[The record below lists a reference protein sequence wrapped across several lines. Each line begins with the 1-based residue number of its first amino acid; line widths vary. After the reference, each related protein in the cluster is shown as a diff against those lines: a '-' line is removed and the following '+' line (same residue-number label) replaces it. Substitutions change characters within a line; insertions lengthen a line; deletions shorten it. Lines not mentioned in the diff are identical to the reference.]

1 MSCSMRGSLP
11 LRRWRLKGWQTTLVF
26 GFALFIITGPSV
38 FFFDYLAG
46 SATLGFGVSPSSGFH
61 GIGMFYLYMVSYFS
75 SLIVILPALLTRRF
89 GTATA
94 VFLPYVIVGFP
105 INYYFEWITA
115 HTWVAPWAGI
125 GWTAAFLLTGLS
137 VDLALRY
144 LPEKLT
150 SAWRAALSGVIMGL
164 VCFAVTVAALDF
176 VYVGPLPTD
185 AGSFVG
191 IAYFGLPWMVIS
203 SAFGGY
209 TAYALARDMA

>member
-1 MSCSMRGSLP
+1 MRESLP
-11 LRRWRLKGWQTTLVF
+11 SRRWRLKAWQTTLLF

-46 SATLGFGVSPSSGFH
+46 SATLGLGVSPSSGFH

-105 INYYFEWITA
+105 INYYFEWVA
-115 HTWVAPWAGI
+115 DHTWVAPWSGL

-150 SAWRAALSGVIMGL
+150 SA
-164 VCFAVTVAALDF
+164 
-176 VYVGPLPTD
+176 
-185 AGSFVG
+185 
-191 IAYFGLPWMVIS
+191 
-203 SAFGGY
+203 
-209 TAYALARDMA
+209 

>member
-1 MSCSMRGSLP
+1 MRESLP
-11 LRRWRLKGWQTTLVF
+11 SRRWRLKAWQTTLLF

-61 GIGMFYLYMVSYFS
+61 GMGMFYLYMVSYFS

-105 INYYFEWITA
+105 INYYFEWVA
-115 HTWVAPWAGI
+115 DHTWVAPWSGL

-164 VCFAVTVAALDF
+164 VCFVVTVAALDF
-176 VYVGPLPTD
+176 VYVGPLPTN

-209 TAYALARDMA
+209 TAYALARDRA

>member
-1 MSCSMRGSLP
+1 MSESLP
-11 LRRWRLKGWQTTLVF
+11 LGRWRLKAWQTILVF
-26 GFALFIITGPSV
+26 GLALFIITGPSV

-75 SLIVILPALLTRRF
+75 SLIVILPTLLTRRF

-94 VFLPYVIVGFP
+94 VFLPYVIIGFP
-105 INYYFEWITA
+105 INYYFEWITE
-115 HTWVAPWAGI
+115 HTWVAPWSGL

-137 VDLALRY
+137 VDLTLRY
-144 LPEKLT
+144 LPRKLT
-150 SAWRAALSGVIMGL
+150 SAWRSVSSGVVMGL
-164 VCFAVTVAALDF
+164 ISFAVTVAALDF
-176 VYVGPLPTD
+176 VYVGPLQTNP
-185 AGSFVG
+185 GSFIG

-209 TAYALARDMA
+209 TAYALARDAA

>member
-1 MSCSMRGSLP
+1 MRGSLP
-11 LRRWRLKGWQTTLVF
+11 LRRWRLKAWQTTLIF

-94 VFLPYVIVGFP
+94 VFLPYVIIGFP
-105 INYYFEWITA
+105 INYYFEWVTD
-115 HTWVAPWAGI
+115 HTWVAPWSGL
-125 GWTAAFLLTGLS
+125 GWTVAFLLTGLS

-150 SAWRAALSGVIMGL
+150 SAWRPALSGIIMGL
-164 VCFAVTVAALDF
+164 VSFAVTVAALDF
-176 VYVGPLPTD
+176 VYVGPLPTN

>member
-1 MSCSMRGSLP
+1 MKRPLP
-11 LRRWRLKGWQTTLVF
+11 LRRWRLKTWQTTLAF

-61 GIGMFYLYMVSYFS
+61 GIGMFYIYIVSFFS

-105 INYYFEWITA
+105 INYYFEWVTER
-115 HTWVAPWAGI
+115 TWVAPWSGL

-144 LPEKLT
+144 LPDKLT
-150 SAWRAALSGVIMGL
+150 PAWRPVLSGAIMGL
-164 VCFAVTVAALDF
+164 VSFLVTVAALDL

-191 IAYFGLPWMVIS
+191 IAYFGVPWMVIN

-209 TAYALARDMA
+209 AAYALAGDMA

>member
-1 MSCSMRGSLP
+1 MRESP
-11 LRRWRLKGWQTTLVF
+11 PIRKWRLKAWQTTLVF
-26 GFALFIITGPSV
+26 GFALFVVTGPSV

-46 SATLGFGVSPSSGFH
+46 SATLGFGVSPSSGFS
-61 GIGMFYLYMVSYFS
+61 GIGMFYLYMVSFFS
-75 SLIVILPALLTRRF
+75 SLIVILPALLTGRF

-94 VFLPYVIVGFP
+94 VFLPYVIIGFP
-105 INYYFEWITA
+105 INYYFEWVVER
-115 HTWVAPWAGI
+115 TWVAPWSGL

-144 LPEKLT
+144 LPHKLT
-150 SAWRAALSGVIMGL
+150 SAWRAALSGAVMG
-164 VCFAVTVAALDF
+164 VACFIFTVAALDL

-185 AGSFVG
+185 PGSFVG
-191 IAYFGLPWMVIS
+191 IAYFGVPWMVIS

>member
-1 MSCSMRGSLP
+1 MSGTSAIH
-11 LRRWRLKGWQTTLVF
+11 RWRLKAWQTTLLF
-26 GFALFIITGPSV
+26 GFALFIITGLSV

-46 SATLGFGVSPSSGFH
+46 SATLGFGLSPSSGFQ

-75 SLIVILPALLTRRF
+75 SLIVILPSILTRRF

-105 INYYFEWITA
+105 INYYFEWVTE
-115 HTWVAPWAGI
+115 HTWVAPWSGL
-125 GWTAAFLLTGLS
+125 GWTVAFLLTGLS

-144 LPEKLT
+144 LPGKPT
-150 SAWRAALSGVIMGL
+150 SAWRSALSGVIMGL
-164 VCFAVTVAALDF
+164 VSFIVTVAALDF
-176 VYVGPLPTD
+176 VYVGPLPTN

-209 TAYALARDMA
+209 TAYALARDIA

>member
-1 MSCSMRGSLP
+1 MRGSL
-11 LRRWRLKGWQTTLVF
+11 LSQKWHLKAWQTILLF
-26 GFALFIITGPSV
+26 GFVLLVITGPSV

-61 GIGMFYLYMVSYFS
+61 GIGMFYLYMISYFS

-94 VFLPYVIVGFP
+94 VFLPYVIIGFP
-105 INYYFEWITA
+105 INYYFEWVTE
-115 HTWVAPWAGI
+115 HTWVAPWAGL

-144 LPEKLT
+144 LPNKLAP
-150 SAWRAALSGVIMGL
+150 AWRPALSGVIMGL
-164 VCFAVTVAALDF
+164 VSFIVTVAALDF
-176 VYVGPLPTD
+176 VYIGPLPTN

-209 TAYALARDMA
+209 TAHALAKDMS

>member
-1 MSCSMRGSLP
+1 MKGPVPM
-11 LRRWRLKGWQTTLVF
+11 RRWHLKAWQTTLAF
-26 GFALFIITGPSV
+26 GFALFIITGPAV

-61 GIGMFYLYMVSYFS
+61 GIGMFYIYMVSFFS

-89 GTATA
+89 GTSTA
-94 VFLPYVIVGFP
+94 VFLPYVIIGFP
-105 INYYFEWITA
+105 INYYFEWVA
-115 HTWVAPWAGI
+115 ERTWVAPWSGL

-144 LPEKLT
+144 LPDKLT
-150 SAWRAALSGVIMGL
+150 SAWRTVLAGAIMGL
-164 VCFAVTVAALDF
+164 VSFLVTVAALDL

-191 IAYFGLPWMVIS
+191 IAYFGVPWMVIN

-209 TAYALARDMA
+209 VAYALARDMA